1 MILLQSK
8 KPLLFYEL
16 HFFWKS
22 SEFEFNQANGLL
34 AGWYEIVAMIEFSTD
49 EKFLD
54 FQYAKLNSKRIKLIR
69 NGQKAVVKK
78 LQRPQY

>member
-1 MILLQSK
+1 
-8 KPLLFYEL
+8 
-16 HFFWKS
+16 
-22 SEFEFNQANGLL
+22 
-34 AGWYEIVAMIEFSTD
+34 MIEFSID

-69 NGQKAVVKK
+69 NGKKEVVKK